1 MNSMSDA
8 VVGLFKAF
16 ENPKMFVKPGD
27 YQENELW
34 HCGKCRTPKQHRVE
48 FQGTVY
54 TPFCEC
60 LCGKEHD
67 EALRRQREQDKI
79 ERRRQICFPDYE
91 TSLWRF
97 ESDNGLG
104 DVHAMQVARNYAQNF
119 EVMSQQKHL
128 GLLFYGDTG
137 VGKSFAAA
145 CIANFLIDNGYSCY
159 MSDFTQ
165 IEGMLWDADSK
176 QQVYNEIAAYD
187 LLVIDDL
194 GKERDSEYVS
204 EIVMNVI
211 EMRCRNGKP
220 VIVTT
225 NLTPNDLTNPQE
237 NNSRKLI
244 RKKRVYSRLYKM
256 TIPVKYNGID
266 RRLSIME
273 KNHADVKELLGL

>member
-8 VVGLFKAF
+8 VIGMFKAF
-16 ENPKMFVKPGD
+16 ENPEMFVKPGD
-27 YQENELW
+27 YQKHDIW
-34 HCGKCRTPKQHRVE
+34 HCGKCHTPKQNRVE

-60 LCGKEHD
+60 LCDKKHD
-67 EALRRQREQDKI
+67 EAIRRQREQDKI

-145 CIANFLIDNGYSCY
+145 SIANFLIDNGYSCY

-165 IEGMLWDADSK
+165 IEVMLWDSDSK
-176 QQVYNEIAAYD
+176 QQVYNEIAASD

-194 GKERDSEYVS
+194 GKERDSEYVN

-225 NLTPNDLTNPQE
+225 NLTPEELTNPSE
-237 NNSRKLI
+237 KDKRKRI

-256 TIPVKYNGID
+256 TVPVKYNGTD
-266 RRLSIME
+266 RRLGIME
-273 KNHADVKELLGL
+273 KNYADVEELLGL